1 MTAGLSGWKRVTFLF
16 KFEPL
21 IVSIRLLAN
30 FSHPFSLFSYVIGV
44 TLGMA
49 MSVW

>member
-1 MTAGLSGWKRVTFLF
+1 MAAGLSGWKRVTFLS
-16 KFEPL
+16 KFEPV

-30 FSHPFSLFSYVIGV
+30 FSHPFSVFSYVSGV

-49 MSVW
+49 VSVW